1 MSGAAGHVIIR
12 ARMSTRPTL
21 ADRFRYAF
29 DGLMAR
35 GAWALILWHLVIALA
50 TVLAVSLLVVVLGE
64 VPAEKDGSPLGFGS
78 VYWLTLMYA
87 IDPGT
92 ITGGE
97 GSPGWRTLMMGA
109 TIGGIILIGSLIGVL
124 VASVTLRFEALR
136 RGHSRVLEHGH
147 TLVLGW
153 SRQIFT
159 IVSEVAAANVSR
171 RGGCIV
177 IYADHDK
184 LWMDEELRIRVR
196 DTGRTR
202 VVVRAGDPT
211 DPGTL
216 DLVAPE
222 HARTIVVLAPEGASD
237 DTQVVRALL
246 AVGRTTPA
254 PGRKQHV
261 VTEIRDPRNIA
272 VARLTG
278 ERRIEV
284 LEVGDLIAKIA
295 VQTCLQT
302 GLSVVYEELLGFAGY
317 EIYFVDAAP
326 LVGHSFARALHQF
339 EDCTLLGLCGVDG
352 RVQLKPAMDRLIAAG
367 ERLILIAADDDRCL
381 VRPWSGVVDEASIVA
396 ASPSPRSPERTMIL
410 GWNSRGPAIVRGIDA
425 YVAPGSALLVVSS
438 DPAAVPALVEL
449 AAGLVNV
456 ALEHRVGDISDR
468 RLLDALDPRAW
479 HHVMVVP
486 DDRIAVAT
494 EADAQVLVA
503 LLHLRDLAEGLPR
516 PFSIVSEMRDVR
528 SRDLAEVA
536 RADDFII
543 SDRFIGLLLAQVAE
557 NADLAAVFADLFD
570 PEGAEIYL
578 RPASDYVALDRELD
592 GHTLLVAGARRG
604 EVVLGVRIAPP
615 AAPIHGQRSGIFVN
629 LRKSTRMTLTR
640 DDQVIVLA
648 EA

>member
-1 MSGAAGHVIIR
+1 
-12 ARMSTRPTL
+12 MSTRPTL
-21 ADRFRYAF
+21 GDRFRYGF
-29 DGLMAR
+29 DALMAR
-35 GAWALILWHLVIALA
+35 GAWALLLWHLLIALV
-50 TVLAVSLLVVVLGE
+50 TVLAVSLLVVMVGE
-64 VPAEKDGSPLGFGS
+64 VPVGEDGRPLGFDS
-78 VYWLTLMYA
+78 LYWATLMHA

-92 ITGGE
+92 ITGNE
-97 GSPGWRTLMMGA
+97 GSAGWHALMMVA

-124 VASVTLRFEALR
+124 VASVTLRFDALR
-136 RGHSRVLEHGH
+136 RGHSRVLERGH

-159 IVSEVAAANVSR
+159 IVSELAAANASR

-177 IYADHDK
+177 IYADQDK
-184 LWMDEELRIRVR
+184 LWMDEELRAKVR
-196 DTGRTR
+196 GTGRTR

-222 HARTIVVLAPEGASD
+222 HARAIIVLAPEGAGA

-254 PGRKQHV
+254 PGRSQHV

-295 VQTCLQT
+295 VQTCLQS
-302 GLSVVYEELLGFAGY
+302 GLSIVYEELLGFDGD

-352 RVQLKPAMDRLIAAG
+352 RVQLMPAMDRLIAAG

-381 VRPWSGVVDEASIVA
+381 VRPWSGEVDEASIVA
-396 ASPSPRSPERTMIL
+396 ARAGARSPERTMIL
-410 GWNSRGPAIVRGIDA
+410 GWNARVPAIARGIDA
-425 YVAPGSALLVVSS
+425 YVVPGSTLLVVSS
-438 DPAAVPALVEL
+438 DPAAGPLLAELASGLRNVEL
-449 AAGLVNV
+449 I
-456 ALEHRVGDISDR
+456 HRVGDISDR
-468 RLLDALDPRAW
+468 RVLDALDPRAW

-486 DDRIAVAT
+486 DDRIVAAT

-503 LLHLRDLAEGLPR
+503 LLHLRDLAAGLPR

-543 SDRFIGLLLAQVAE
+543 SDRFIGLLLTQVAE
-557 NADLAAVFADLFD
+557 NAELAAVFADLFD

-578 RPASDYVALDRELD
+578 RPASDYVALGRELD
-592 GHTLLVAGARRG
+592 GHTLLAAGARRG
-604 EVVLGVRIAPP
+604 EVVIGVRLAPRATP
-615 AAPIHGQRSGIFVN
+615 APNQPEGILIN
-629 LRKSTRMTLTR
+629 PRKSTRLSLTR